1 MSAGRYRDAAV
12 MHGWEFLNLAHER
25 QAEIAQLHAFALEQP
40 QRLASYIAANGD
52 AVSELV
58 YAAPSRR
65 RSMLRRLAGH
75 DALSQMALILGG
87 WQHCRKAVLA
97 YDWIE
102 DHPRNFTPG
111 ASYRNATVEQ
121 GWLFDGLRSRQ
132 WTRWP
137 RQWGPSPF
145 ADEDSPV
152 DAEDEDDFD
161 EMMDMYDPATGLY
174 GDGVP

>member
-1 MSAGRYRDAAV
+1 MSAYRYREAAV

-25 QAEIAQLHAFALEQP
+25 QADIAQLHAFALEQP
-40 QRLASYIAANGD
+40 QRLADFIKANGD

-58 YAAPSRR
+58 NATPSRR
-65 RSMLRRLAGH
+65 QSMLRRIAGN
-75 DALSQMALILGG
+75 DALSQIALILGA

-102 DHPRNFTPG
+102 EHPRHFTPG
-111 ASYRNATVEQ
+111 ASYRSATVEQ
-121 GWLFDGLRSRQ
+121 GWLFDGLRSRE

-145 ADEDSPV
+145 ADKDSPA
-152 DAEDEDDFD
+152 DEEDEDDFNP
-161 EMMDMYDPATGLY
+161 MMDNYDPATERY
-174 GDGVP
+174 